1 MGISWK
7 EMKSKRNL
15 NLLERSHDLRIEID
29 LWVFE
34 DLGFQKKNKEEGELY
49 FGDSIYKSALIY

>member
-15 NLLERSHDLRIEID
+15 NLLKRSHDLRIEIE

-34 DLGFQKKNKEEGELY
+34 DLGFQKNKEEGELY
-49 FGDSIYKSALIY
+49 FGDSIYKSVLIY